1 MAVPIEDVKPVY
13 ERTYQALNYKFS
25 SIAYLRE
32 NKGKLDP
39 EGKAV
44 GEMIENY
51 IKVYESPDSE
61 GQSREEREASLSDA
75 MMQLSHAFDVYLQK
89 SGKKPEL
96 GKDPDIFGRAFFLLN
111 DVLHDHDELENDAVR
126 RIHHEEELD
135 QGVVDFL
142 LWQDEK
148 SDQIQKLNQEER
160 ELEKASLELEEAEQ
174 KLMKQKETWAREKKP
189 LQNELITLH
198 DDPRMDKQ
206 YLENQKVI
214 VDNCKKQQKTEK
226 DRINLAEKKVKKL
239 LSDAKK
245 KEMTMPGVE
254 MLEQEIL
261 QANKELDRET
271 AQYHSLKQNYDY
283 IQQKH
288 QHQAGLKDSID
299 NLKLRHAQDFLE
311 FTEWVKDWRI
321 NQKRGAMGN
330 LTEEKLEKTIL
341 TIYKFKDKTVKES
354 YKKFG
359 SAILDSNYEA
369 LAYEISALNVSLEQT
384 KQLMD
389 AQQKTINTIRDKRD
403 MLVQYRDLLG
413 EKASAQAGFNRAQSK
428 QKEAENKIHEAEEM
442 RNRQKKLQDQWN
454 KMIKRQE
461 SEQAGL
467 TDEIE
472 KQRMKKLSCE
482 EAYDS
487 QRGVFTSQMKHM
499 TEDVEIQNRFL
510 IGKEGELSRAGIE
523 KFRQFAETMAALEQ
537 PKGMF
542 HRSNSDE
549 FTAMMESV
557 QKYFYPEGKEGAHN
571 ENCLQ
576 DKLQS
581 LIEGHC
587 SEEKRRET
595 EEAVCSALKEL
606 SAKADSYMSA
616 KRNPKR
622 DSTQGR
628 QRFAFAEQ
636 LKEYAECFA
645 EKMTNFGKER
655 SLNREAVDF
664 SRLRI
669 PERKQTAQNAKKQNH
684 TPAVSQTQQKKKQ
697 SSGMGM
703 IG

>member
-1 MAVPIEDVKPVY
+1 MAVPIENVMPVY

-44 GEMIENY
+44 GEMIENF
-51 IKVYESPDSE
+51 IKVYESPDSK
-61 GQSREEREASLSDA
+61 GQSREEREKSLTDA
-75 MMQLSHAFDVYLQK
+75 MVQLRYAFDVYLKK
-89 SGKKPEL
+89 SEKELAL

-126 RIHHEEELD
+126 RIHHEETLD

-148 SDQIQKLNQEER
+148 SDQIQKLNQKESEF
-160 ELEKASLELEEAEQ
+160 EQASLELEEAEQ
-174 KLMKQKETWAREKKP
+174 KLTEQKETWVREKEP
-189 LQNELITLH
+189 LQRELITLH

-226 DRINLAEKKVKKL
+226 DRMNLAEKKVKAL

-245 KEMTMPGVE
+245 KEMTVPGEE
-254 MLEQEIL
+254 MLEQEII
-261 QANKELDRET
+261 QVNKELDRET
-271 AQYHSLKQNYDY
+271 GQYHSLKQNYDY
-283 IQQKH
+283 LQQKYH
-288 QHQAGLKDSID
+288 QQAELKHSID
-299 NLKLRHAQDFLE
+299 DLKLRHAQEFLE

-341 TIYKFKDKTVKES
+341 TIYRFKDNTVKES

-369 LAYEISALNVSLEQT
+369 LAYEISSLNASLEET
-384 KQLMD
+384 KKMMD

-403 MLVQYRDLLG
+403 MLVQCRELLG

-442 RNRQKKLQDQWN
+442 RNRQKKLQEQWN

-472 KQRMKKLSCE
+472 KQRKKKLSCE
-482 EAYDS
+482 EAYDR
-487 QRGVFTSQMKHM
+487 QREVFTSQMKHL
-499 TEDVEIQNRFL
+499 TDDVEMQNRFL

-523 KFRQFAETMAALEQ
+523 KFRKFAETMAALEQ

-542 HRSNSDE
+542 HRRNSDE

-576 DKLQS
+576 NKLQS

-606 SAKADSYMSA
+606 SDKADSYMRA
-616 KRNPKR
+616 KKNPKR

-664 SRLRI
+664 SRIRL
-669 PERKQTAQNAKKQNH
+669 PERLNKTQNKKKQNE
-684 TPAVSQTQQKKKQ
+684 SQAISQIQQKQKKAA
-697 SSGMGM
+697 GMGM